1 MLYLGKSIK
10 FLSNLFKNSRNRS
23 GVTYLWIVIFIG
35 TIVFLGNRLVSQLKS
50 EEEKKVES
58 LAEAYSLLGSS
69 DEIDPESLLFLF
81 EFTDQNST
89 IPILIL
95 DEDQQYISSKN
106 IDSSDLTE
114 NRKLANTIENFK
126 NGYPPIEIDLK
137 NQKQYLYYENS
148 KLLNQLEYYPFV
160 LIGLIVLFI
169 LFTLWYFRTIR
180 NTEQSFLWA
189 GLAKETAHQI
199 GTPLSSIMGWLELL
213 KLDPNDP
220 QSIEEI
226 EKDVT
231 RLQFITERFS
241 KIGSEADVQS
251 KDLVQTISELKSYLE
266 KRIPSQISIQFESNQ
281 EKVMVP
287 INAPLFSWVIE
298 NLVKNAVD
306 SLKDHGEIRI
316 ELQSNDKGITLDV
329 SDNGPGIASG
339 MRKRVFE
346 PGFST
351 KTRGW
356 GLGLSLAKRIV
367 ENYHNG
373 KISVVKSEPNVQ
385 TVFRIQLKT

>member
-1 MLYLGKSIK
+1 M
-10 FLSNLFKNSRNRS
+10 
-23 GVTYLWIVIFIG
+23 
-35 TIVFLGNRLVSQLKS
+35 VSQLKS
-50 EEEKKVES
+50 EEEKKVKS
-58 LAEAYSLLGSS
+58 LAEAYSLLGSN

-81 EFTDQNST
+81 EYTDQNST
-89 IPILIL
+89 IPLLIL
-95 DEDQQYISSKN
+95 DEEEHYISSKN
-106 IDSSDLTE
+106 IDPSDIE
-114 NRKLANTIENFK
+114 EASKHSQTIREFK
-126 NGYPPIEIDLK
+126 SVYPPIEIDLK

-148 KLLNQLEYYPFV
+148 KLLNQLEYYPYV
-160 LIGLIVLFI
+160 IIGLIILFI

-213 KLDPNDP
+213 KLDPKDT

-241 KIGSEADVQS
+241 KIGSQADLQS
-251 KDLVQTISELKSYLE
+251 QDLVQTISELKEYLE
-266 KRIPSQISIQFESNQ
+266 KRISSQIDLQFEANEREIQ
-281 EKVMVP
+281 AE

-306 SLKDHGEIRI
+306 SLKDKGLIRI
-316 ELQSNDKGITLDV
+316 ELKANDKNITIDV

-351 KTRGW
+351 KKRGW

-373 KISVVKSEPNVQ
+373 KIFVFKSEPNVQ
-385 TVFRIQLKT
+385 TVFRIHLKRK